1 MRDESANSN
10 NLNPV
15 DALDSIKPELET
27 FAWVLGPATQP
38 EKSAAAVRRAC
49 DLIESA
55 KFRQLSVPNLYEGD
69 VSSEWCVRILI
80 GPRRKDGLG
89 KYDKERSLGRFVSH
103 GMEMDIRDLRRA
115 NGRRRAVEMRP
126 ELEPAD
132 NRGSWIDA
140 HENRELARVALAR
153 VKARTEP
160 GSLMFRILETM
171 DEYLS
176 NFTEWPTYQQ
186 IADKL
191 GINGNRN
198 HICQMRNKALKAIDD
213 EILKMLNG
221 F

>member
-1 MRDESANSN
+1 MRDESANSD

-15 DALDSIKPELET
+15 DALDAIKPELES
-27 FAWVLGPATQP
+27 FAWVSGPASQP
-38 EKSAAAVRRAC
+38 EKSAAAIRRAC

-55 KFRQLSVPNLYEGD
+55 KFRQLGVPNLYEGD

-80 GPRRKDGLG
+80 GPGRKDGLG
-89 KYDKERSLGRFVSH
+89 KYDNQRSLGRFVSH

-115 NGRRRAVEMRP
+115 NGRRRTVEMRP
-126 ELEPAD
+126 ERELAD
-132 NRGSWIDA
+132 TRRTRIDA

-153 VKARTEP
+153 VQAGTDP
-160 GSLMFRILETM
+160 GSLMFRILEAM
-171 DEYLS
+171 DEYLAK
-176 NFTEWPTYQQ
+176 FTEWPTYQQ
-186 IADKL
+186 VADKL

-198 HICQMRNKALKAIDD
+198 HICLMRNKALKAIDD